1 MPFATA
7 RLRTRT
13 FATLLTVTI
22 TVAVTALTSSAALA
36 AACESA
42 DPSRLEAAPGAMYAS
57 ARIAGDLVFV
67 SGQIGVDTASTAP
80 APDFETQ
87 MQEALRRLESVL
99 QVAGSDVSLIQR
111 ATVYVTD
118 PANLATMNRLYRA
131 FFEERGAALPARSL
145 VPGLNFGNA
154 IAFEIDAIATLA
166 VCE

>member
-1 MPFATA
+1 MSIPRA
-7 RLRTRT
+7 RLCTRKFVT
-13 FATLLTVTI
+13 VVTLATI
-22 TVAVTALTSSAALA
+22 TLISHSAFA

-42 DPSRLEAAPGAMYAS
+42 DPSRLEPTPGAMYAS
-57 ARIAGDLVFV
+57 ARIAGNLVFV
-67 SGQIGVDTASTAP
+67 SGQIGVDTASSAP
-80 APDFETQ
+80 APNFEAQ

-99 QVAGSDVSLIQR
+99 QLAGSDVSLIQR

-131 FFEERGAALPARSL
+131 FFEERGAPLPARSL

-166 VCE
+166 ACE